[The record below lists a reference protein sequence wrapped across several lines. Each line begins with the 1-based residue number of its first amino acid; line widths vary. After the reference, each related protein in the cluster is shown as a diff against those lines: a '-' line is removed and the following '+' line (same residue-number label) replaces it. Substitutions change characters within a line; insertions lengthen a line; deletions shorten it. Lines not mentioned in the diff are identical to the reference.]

1 MTETGTT
8 TPPLRTRA
16 SDWLR
21 VGGLIW
27 QSSPGAM
34 VGMVVATVAVAS
46 IPALQL
52 SAIAAA
58 VQAVADGIGGDGVAA
73 RDRVLGLSLVIL
85 GLMVASHLFGVFS
98 QYLNNILLLRLAT
111 TVGERLMR
119 TGTQLEM
126 SDFEDP
132 EAYDAL
138 QRAYQE
144 SPGGRLHQ
152 LFADLLDIARETV
165 TVITVGL
172 VIISWNPWLGLLIFL
187 APVPS
192 AVAQL
197 WYGRKVF
204 EVEYV
209 RAPQRRRLMYYQ
221 FLATTDHSFKEVR
234 LFNLADHL
242 VARYRDVVHHFLA
255 IDRSIARRAAVSF
268 AVLGLVSVAATV
280 AAIYVTMTSTL
291 DTGDIGRLAG
301 FLTALAAIQ
310 ASMHAVL
317 MTLGSLYESSL
328 FVGNLFHVFDM
339 PRPRPVERGRPFPS
353 PIRTGFEFRDVSF
366 RYPGTSNL
374 VLRDINLTLPAGR
387 CVALVGEN
395 GSGKT
400 TIVKLL
406 ARLYEPTGGT
416 ILLDGIPLE
425 EYDDE
430 EYRENIGVIFQDFI
444 RYEMPVRQNVG
455 FGRVQNVD
463 DDDAIRTALSAG
475 GGDQIADQLPQGLDT
490 MLGRHFTQGHQL
502 SGGQWQRVALARA
515 FFRDAPVVILDEP
528 TASIDAAAEQEI
540 FERFRVISRDTVS
553 LLIAHR
559 FSTVRMAD
567 HIVVLSDGSILE
579 GGTHAELMA
588 LDGQYA
594 RLFTIQARGYLE
606 SSGAAI
612 D

>member
-16 SDWLR
+16 RDWLR
-21 VGGLIW
+21 VGGLLW

-58 VQAVADGIGGDGVAA
+58 VQAVADGIGGDGAAA

-144 SPGGRLHQ
+144 STGGRLHQ

-165 TVITVGL
+165 MVVTVGL

-339 PRPRPVERGRPFPS
+339 PRPRPAGRGRPFPS

-366 RYPGTSNL
+366 RYPGTSSL
-374 VLRDINLTLPAGR
+374 VLRDINLNLPADR

-406 ARLYEPTGGT
+406 TRLYEPTSGT

-463 DDDAIRTALSAG
+463 DDDAIRAALSAG